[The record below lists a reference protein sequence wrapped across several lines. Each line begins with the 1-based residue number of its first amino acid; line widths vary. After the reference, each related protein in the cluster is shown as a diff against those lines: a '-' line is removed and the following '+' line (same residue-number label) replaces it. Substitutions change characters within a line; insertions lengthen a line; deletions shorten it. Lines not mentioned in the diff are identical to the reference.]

1 MWSSALT
8 AISRAFLAANAAAQK
23 SLSDKAASQSTA
35 AAQTS
40 QSVDVKLSA
49 AGLAR
54 AALSGSANTDI
65 AQSGLPDSVQKILTS
80 VRDSQKRLA
89 QSNSEL
95 QATKDDKSLSP
106 DMRQAKAAAL
116 QTVSAIYQRQISTSA
131 SDLSSVMN
139 ALQLN
144 SADKTKASMLMLAR
158 M

>member
-1 MWSSALT
+1 MWSSALS
-8 AISRAFLAANAAAQK
+8 AISQAFLTANAAAQK
-23 SLSDKAASQSTA
+23 SAAEKSAPQGTV

-65 AQSGLPDSVQKILTS
+65 AQSGLPDSVQKILIS

-95 QATKDDKSLSP
+95 QATKDDKFLSP

-131 SDLSSVMN
+131 SDLSNVMN
-139 ALQLN
+139 ALQLK
-144 SADKTKASMLMLAR
+144 SADKAKASMLMLAR

>member
-8 AISRAFLAANAAAQK
+8 AISRAFLTANAAAQK
-23 SLSDKAASQSTA
+23 SAADKAASQSNA
-35 AAQTS
+35 AAQTP

-95 QATKDDKSLSP
+95 QAAKDDKSLSP

-144 SADKTKASMLMLAR
+144 SADKTKASMLMLVR

>member
-8 AISRAFLAANAAAQK
+8 AISRAFLTANAAAQK
-23 SLSDKAASQSTA
+23 SAAEKAAPQSA
-35 AAQTS
+35 ATIPTS
-40 QSVDVKLSA
+40 QSAEVSLSA

-54 AALSGSANTDI
+54 AALSGSTNTDI
-65 AQSGLPDSVQKILTS
+65 KQSGLPDSVQKILNS

-95 QATKDDKSLSP
+95 QATLNDKSLNP

-139 ALQLN
+139 ALQLK
-144 SADKTKASMLMLAR
+144 SADKAKASMLMLAK